1 MKSHSILFLIIL
13 FVLTNMLRVDAQWV
27 RQYPL
32 DKLEHV
38 NDIALHA
45 DGHGFAVGGDDLI
58 LRLDPGIKKW
68 ELLLGW
74 DKNWTLEA
82 VDYLNGTAF
91 VAAGGQGV
99 ITSEDNGAHWTQL
112 SGAPSGIHAI
122 HIVSPTDIVVIADGG
137 VHRWSNNTWTSLN
150 LPVTSGV
157 SGGFILDDQ
166 HIWCFTAGSSPVIY
180 STANGGGMWSS
191 STQVA
196 RPDVV
201 MFYDTQYGIALDGRM
216 VYQSKNG
223 GLQWSL
229 VSNNAI
235 HNSVNDITFGASP
248 NVLMAATFNAVPTIS
263 LDSGR
268 TWTQKP
274 MGLINQR
281 NYSIASISDED
292 FWVGNDLSSV
302 AFTTDAGTSWI
313 ETSGP
318 GRRIMNDVFFL
329 NRNEGFAVGSE
340 GTLLRT
346 QNGGAQ
352 WEDISFG
359 ETRQFISIY
368 GLSANDMWLGASQ
381 RIYHSSDQGET
392 WEQKAAFL
400 GVNVQDILAISPTL
414 VLAASTNGLI
424 LRTEDGGTTWDT
436 VFQTNG
442 QIRSLA
448 RIDNMRY
455 MATGFNGLILRST
468 DQGATWNPI
477 AAPEAG
483 LQYEQTQF
491 IGDEGWLVTS
501 SFKKTMW
508 HTPNA
513 GDTWE
518 PITLPID
525 RFWDGVY
532 FITPD
537 TGIIVGRSSAE
548 GRAYITFNGGT
559 NWQSGYITDYPL
571 YGVTGLPNPNGSAW
585 IFGFG
590 SDIEI
595 LPYCTELPVISDLQG
610 NTVPCENDTIEYS
623 ITSLNV
629 DQYFWLFPSGW
640 QIIGNPNNDTVH
652 VKVGRNAG
660 TISVTGLNSCGFS
673 SPVSIGAGPILIPR
687 LLNLTGDPT
696 PCESELLTYSVTGQD
711 ISDYTWTF
719 PDSTWDVFG
728 AEHNNSIQVF
738 VGETSG
744 IISVTGTNV
753 CGSAT
758 LQLPAATELR
768 PRMHGVSGE
777 SGPCRFDLATYI
789 ANQEYADAISW
800 TYPADWEVVGASDEP
815 TIEFI
820 VGAEAGVVT
829 ATGIN
834 PCGMSAIAETPV
846 TPIVPPDI
854 VVLVNDNQL
863 SLSAD
868 GLAYQ
873 WYLDGAQIPGANFA
887 TYTATVSG
895 DYFAIMTVENGCI
908 TISDTVNVIISAT
921 GHLGEKPMFNLYPS
935 PATNLLHITGIEG
948 QAEYRILDLHGR
960 HLIWGLCNGE
970 PISLTGLDA
979 GMYLMSVSTKDRR
992 SIQRFIKI
1000 AQ

>member
-1 MKSHSILFLIIL
+1 MKSHSTLFLIFL
-13 FVLTNMLRVDAQWV
+13 CVLINMLPADAQWV

-82 VDYLNGTAF
+82 VDYLNGTEF

-99 ITSEDNGAHWTQL
+99 ITSEDNGAHWTQV

-122 HIVSPTDIVVIADGG
+122 HIISPTEMIVVADGG
-137 VHRWSNNTWTSLN
+137 VHHWSNNTWTSLN

-157 SGGFILDDQ
+157 AGGFILDDQ

-180 STANGGGMWSS
+180 DTSNGGGMWNSN
-191 STQVA
+191 TQVA

-201 MFYDTQYGIALDGRM
+201 KFYDTQYGIALDGRM
-216 VYQSKNG
+216 VYQTKNG
-223 GLQWSL
+223 GGQWTL
-229 VSNNAI
+229 VSNGVI

-263 LDSGR
+263 QDSGR

-318 GRRIMNDVFFL
+318 GRRVMNDVFFL
-329 NRNEGFAVGSE
+329 NRNEGFAVASE

-346 QNGGAQ
+346 INGGAQ

-359 ETRQFISIY
+359 ETRQFISIF
-368 GLSANDMWLGASQ
+368 GLSANDLWLGAAQ
-381 RIYHSSDQGET
+381 RIYHSADQGDT

-400 GVNVQDILAISPTL
+400 GVNVQDILAISPTV
-414 VLAASTNGLI
+414 VLAASTSGLI
-424 LRTEDGGTTWDT
+424 LRTDDGGTTWDT

-455 MATGFNGLILRST
+455 MATGFNGLILRSA

-491 IGDEGWLVTS
+491 IGEEGWLVTS

-537 TGIIVGRSSAE
+537 TGIIVGRTSSE

-585 IFGFG
+585 IFGYG

-610 NTVPCENDTIEYS
+610 NTVPCENDTVEYS

-673 SPVSIGAGPILIPR
+673 SPISAGAGPILIPR

-696 PCESELLTYSVTGQD
+696 PCEAELLTYSVTGQD

-777 SGPCRFDLATYI
+777 STPCRFDLATYI

-800 TYPADWEVVGASDEP
+800 TYPSDWQVVGASDEP

-829 ATGIN
+829 ATGAN
-834 PCGMSAIAETPV
+834 PCGTSATAEIPIA
-846 TPIVPPDI
+846 PIVPPDI
-854 VVLVNDNQL
+854 VVLVNDNML

-921 GHLGEKPMFNLYPS
+921 GHAGEKPMFNLYPS
-935 PATNLLHITGIEG
+935 PATNLLNISGIEG
-948 QAEYRILDLHGR
+948 QVEYRILDLHGR
-960 HLIWGLCNGE
+960 DLLRGEWNGE
-970 PISLTGLDA
+970 PIDLTGLDT
-979 GMYLMSVSTKDRR
+979 GMYLMSLRTKDRM